1 MLILFT
7 QEASSKLERAEKD
20 RIIAEAKMK
29 LWKTPTIGLARPV
42 LPKYDPF
49 ITHRGEGA
57 FCDKDFKKR
66 SVGKEHLDEETKES
80 GSEQTNNVSEK
91 SGDKYTSENHVGIDE
106 VENIRSENHVDA
118 DGVEKNKSEKTVD
131 VDEVER
137 VESKNQVKESEV
149 EPTAD
154 DNGSSDDKLNDDV
167 SNDVDKNIEIPE
179 KPKRRGLSDSQNKAL
194 ENHVTGDTSLET
206 ELRIVE

>member
-7 QEASSKLERAEKD
+7 QEASSKLEKAEKD

-57 FCDKDFKKR
+57 FCEKDFKR
-66 SVGKEHLDEETKES
+66 SVGKEHLNEETKES
-80 GSEQTNNVSEK
+80 GPEQTNNESEQ
-91 SGDKYTSENHVGIDE
+91 SGEKNKSENHVGMNE
-106 VENIRSENHVDA
+106 VDKIKYDNHVDA
-118 DGVEKNKSEKTVD
+118 DGVEKIKSEKTID
-131 VDEVER
+131 VDALEHIEP
-137 VESKNQVKESEV
+137 KNQVEVNEV
-149 EPTAD
+149 EPAAGD
-154 DNGSSDDKLNDDV
+154 SGSSDNKLNDDV

-179 KPKRRGLSDSQNKAL
+179 KPKRKGLPDSQNKAL

>member
-49 ITHRGEGA
+49 TTHRGEGA

-66 SVGKEHLDEETKES
+66 SVGKEHLGEMTKES

-118 DGVEKNKSEKTVD
+118 DGVE
-131 VDEVER
+131 R
-137 VESKNQVKESEV
+137 VESKNQVKVSEV

>member
-7 QEASSKLERAEKD
+7 QEASSKLEKAEKD

-57 FCDKDFKKR
+57 FCEKDFKKR
-66 SVGKEHLDEETKES
+66 SVGKEHLDEEKKES
-80 GSEQTNNVSEK
+80 GPEQTNNVPEQSGEK
-91 SGDKYTSENHVGIDE
+91 NKSENHVGMDE
-106 VENIRSENHVDA
+106 VEKIKSENHIDA
-118 DGVEKNKSEKTVD
+118 DGVEKNKSEKTID
-131 VDEVER
+131 VDEVEHIELKNK
-137 VESKNQVKESEV
+137 VEVSEV
-149 EPTAD
+149 EPAAD
-154 DNGSSDDKLNDDV
+154 NNGSSDNTLNDDV
-167 SNDVDKNIEIPE
+167 SNDVDRNIEIPE

-194 ENHVTGDTSLET
+194 ENHVTGDRSLET